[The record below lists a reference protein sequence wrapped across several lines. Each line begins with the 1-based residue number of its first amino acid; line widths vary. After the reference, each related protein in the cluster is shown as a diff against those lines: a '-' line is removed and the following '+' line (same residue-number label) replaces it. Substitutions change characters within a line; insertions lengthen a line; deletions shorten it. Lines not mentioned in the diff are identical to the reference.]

1 MGVQKVFGKIV
12 AGHYTFVNRGGHFS
26 TKAYLKPS
34 YKDEFGRV
42 SNKIVEFVNDG
53 EEIATVAVNKS
64 SNKAIQVA
72 HKALFDVMYEA
83 INKMMPDVLSQLDSS
98 IINLHSNYDIYN
110 NLSSKSKNI
119 LNFLSNVSD
128 KTFIRAAENIAKKH

>member
-12 AGHYTFVNRGGHFS
+12 AGNYTFVNRGGHFS
-26 TKAYLKPS
+26 TRAYLKPS

-42 SNKIVEFVNDG
+42 TNKIVEFVSDG
-53 EEIATVAVNKS
+53 EEIATVAVNKY
-64 SNKAIQVA
+64 SNKAMQIA
-72 HKALFDVMYEA
+72 HKALFDVMSDV
-83 INKMMPDVLSQLDSS
+83 INKMMPEALSQLDSS
-98 IINLHSNYDIYN
+98 IFDLHISDDICK

-128 KTFIRAAENIAKKH
+128 KTFVQAAENIAKKH